1 MGSKRSNSAA
11 SVATLAA
18 TAVIVGAM
26 TIGGIGAAR
35 AEMTDAGKQAVV
47 SAGRIM
53 FEHRCRSCHADDPAS
68 PSYGPSLVGVFGR
81 KAGSV
86 AGFAYSDALKSS
98 GVVWDEPTLKSWMAD
113 NKALMP
119 GTRMRHVGVTDADEQ
134 MFLLAYLKSLVAK

>member
-86 AGFAYSDALKSS
+86 AGFAYSDALKSA
-98 GVVWDEPTLKSWMAD
+98 GFVWTAEALRAWMAD
-113 NKALMP
+113 NTHFMP
-119 GTRMRHVGVTDADEQ
+119 GTKMRHVGVTDAAEQ
-134 MFLLAYLKSLVAK
+134 DFIIAYLTSISK